1 MEIESEHQSVLSN
14 AMYSVPIS
22 LIVIRGRIIQTKKT
36 DPPENLVL
44 LERKKIIGLDKRKG
58 CHENCLNQWFRSASV
73 SAT

>member
-14 AMYSVPIS
+14 AMYSVPIP

-44 LERKKIIGLDKRKG
+44 LERKKIKCRNLTK
-58 CHENCLNQWFRSASV
+58 ENA
-73 SAT
+73 ATRIV